1 MEKEIIL
8 RGTVLTEGV
17 VLGKTCLYR
26 EDILQASPRHNI
38 DAENVQKELERF
50 HKGIAA
56 TTEDLKETYNKVIKK
71 LGPLEA
77 EIFTAHILI
86 LEDKAFN
93 GQISAFIKNDFI
105 NTEYA
110 IIKTIEYFEGKF
122 KALPE
127 DYFRERIQDIK
138 DLSKRLIIN
147 LGMKHSGFLCSYDC
161 GHVSPIISS
170 ELITPSLIS
179 GLETKNVSAIL
190 AEKGSRVSHGSILAR
205 AMGVPAM
212 IGVEGLMSRVGCGTD
227 ILVDADA
234 GKIFINP
241 SERTRKKY
249 ENRLN
254 RVAEFAKKF
263 PGGRVLTKDGTEIKL
278 FSNAGTVADIVN
290 AARHDVLDVGLFR
303 TEFLFLERD
312 REPTID
318 EQVKIYRNIID
329 STQGVVTF
337 RLLDIGGDKILDFLA
352 LPKQDNPNLGLR
364 GVRIYDLYPEII
376 SNQIKALLIAK
387 GQKPVKI
394 MVPMVSTLQE
404 FRNVKEKILE
414 KLKELGRKRSDISGD
429 NLKIGCMIEV
439 PSAVYLI
446 QYLAEEA
453 DFLSVGTNDLI
464 QYLMG
469 ADRGN
474 AHLID
479 LSNPLQPA
487 VLKALDQIIKN
498 TRKIKKELVVCG
510 EMASD
515 PELARI
521 LVGCGFRALSVNPNS
536 LEKIG
541 EVLSASTILGL
552 KRKYS
557 RLFDMK
563 TLELVVGAVGKHH

>member
-1 MEKEIIL
+1 
-8 RGTVLTEGV
+8 
-17 VLGKTCLYR
+17 
-26 EDILQASPRHNI
+26 
-38 DAENVQKELERF
+38 
-50 HKGIAA
+50 
-56 TTEDLKETYNKVIKK
+56 
-71 LGPLEA
+71 
-77 EIFTAHILI
+77 
-86 LEDKAFN
+86 
-93 GQISAFIKNDFI
+93 
-105 NTEYA
+105 
-110 IIKTIEYFEGKF
+110 
-122 KALPE
+122 
-127 DYFRERIQDIK
+127 
-138 DLSKRLIIN
+138 
-147 LGMKHSGFLCSYDC
+147 
-161 GHVSPIISS
+161 
-170 ELITPSLIS
+170 
-179 GLETKNVSAIL
+179 
-190 AEKGSRVSHGSILAR
+190 
-205 AMGVPAM
+205 MGVPTI
-212 IGVEGLMSRVGCGTD
+212 IGVEGLMAHVGCGTE
-227 ILVDADA
+227 ILVDADT
-234 GKIFINP
+234 GKVFINP
-241 SERTRKKY
+241 SEKTRKKY
-249 ENRLN
+249 ESRLKK
-254 RVAEFAKKF
+254 VAEFAKKF
-263 PGGRVLTKDGTEIKL
+263 PGGRVLTKDGTEIK
-278 FSNAGTVADIVN
+278 FFANAGTAADIVN

-312 REPTID
+312 KEPTID
-318 EQVKIYRNIID
+318 EQAKIYRNIID

-364 GVRIYDLYPEII
+364 GVRIDDLYPEII

-387 GQKPVKI
+387 GKKPVKI

-404 FRNVKEKILE
+404 FRKVKQNILDE
-414 KLKELGRKRSDISGD
+414 LRELGRKRPDISGD

-439 PSAVYLI
+439 PSAVYRI
-446 QYLAEEA
+446 EYLAEEA

-487 VLKALDQIIKN
+487 VLKALDQIIKS

-515 PELARI
+515 PELASI

-541 EVLSASTILGL
+541 EVLSGSTILGL
-552 KRKYS
+552 KRKYC

>member
-8 RGTVLTEGV
+8 QGIVLTEGV

-26 EDILQASPRHNI
+26 EDVLQASPRHNI
-38 DAENVQKELERF
+38 DAEDVPDEMERF

-56 TTEDLKETYNKVIKK
+56 TKEDLEDTYNKVIKK

-93 GQISAFIKNDFI
+93 GQISAFIKNDLI

-110 IIKTIEYFEGKF
+110 IIKTIEFFEEKF

-127 DYFRERIQDIK
+127 DYFRERIQDIR

-161 GHVSPIISS
+161 GHVSPVISS
-170 ELITPSLIS
+170 EFITPSLIS

-190 AEKGSRVSHGSILAR
+190 AEKGSKVSHGSILAR
-205 AMGVPAM
+205 AMGVPAI
-212 IGVEGLMSRVGCGTD
+212 IGVEGLMSYVGCGTE

-234 GKIFINP
+234 GKVFINP
-241 SERTRKKY
+241 SEKTQKKY
-249 ENRLN
+249 GARLHK
-254 RVAEFAKKF
+254 VVEFAKKF
-263 PGGRVLTKDGTEIKL
+263 PGGRVLTRDGTEIKL
-278 FSNAGTVADIVN
+278 FANAGTVADIVN

-303 TEFLFLERD
+303 TEFLFLERNQ
-312 REPTID
+312 EPSID
-318 EQVKIYRNIID
+318 EQAKIYRNIID
-329 STQGVVTF
+329 STHGVVTF
-337 RLLDIGGDKILDFLA
+337 RLLDIGGDKILDFLT

-387 GQKPVKI
+387 GRKPVKI

-404 FRNVKEKILE
+404 FRGVKENILE
-414 KLKELGRKRSDISGD
+414 KLKELVRKHHDISGD
-429 NLKIGCMIEV
+429 NLQIGCMIEV

-446 QYLAEEA
+446 QYLADEA

-474 AHLID
+474 AHLVD

-487 VLKALDQIIKN
+487 VLKALDQIIRS

-515 PELARI
+515 PELAKL

-541 EVLSASTILGL
+541 EILASSTILGL

-563 TLELVVGAVGKHH
+563 TLELIVGAVEKHH